1 MPYFFGVV
9 LLTLAAVGRAD
20 ANPDDAA
27 LAEHPRWQAL
37 MHINQ
42 GGTLRD
48 RGNSYVDDTDF
59 FLADNGK
66 THPRAELKATRKAL
80 KQENSKQR
88 CRFPA
93 RYRFLAEQ
101 LSWDERAPLSHC
113 AEYRQWRR
121 NMPTGQMVLVFPAAY
136 LNSPSSMFGHTLLR
150 LDDKPDPASKWL
162 SKAINFGAQV
172 DQGDDSFTY
181 VWQGLAGGYP
191 GQFSVVPYARK
202 IREYAHLENRDMWE
216 YALNLEPDELDWAVR
231 HLWELRDINFDYF
244 FFDENCSY
252 RLLELVRVARPS
264 APLMEELRFAELPV
278 KTVRALEDA
287 GLITD
292 RRYQPS
298 KATQLRHLASRL
310 KPAEKELAQR
320 LRNNPDLA
328 ARGPFQSFAPE
339 RRHLMA
345 QAAYQ
350 ARRLQNREG
359 QREEDKA
366 GKSFALLRVIQR
378 NPAPQT
384 PAAPE
389 PEPPE
394 NGHRTQMVRLGGGL
408 DEDQAFGEL
417 GWRLT
422 YHDVLDPIT
431 GFLPGAGIEGLDLR
445 MRSTDSGPLELEQ
458 LDLVHIRSLSPRDA
472 FVKPVSW
479 YVHAGWER
487 ARAGRRRHPTRF
499 LEAGPGLAWR
509 LGGIM
514 PYGLLRARAE
524 HVSPW
529 TPAIETGAGAELGL
543 LYQKPGLQADLSAR
557 GVYFENDFRRHRFRA
572 RITLPVSQNQALRFA
587 CERNGWGGGARDECR
602 LEWRHYYD

>member
-1 MPYFFGVV
+1 MPYLLGVL
-9 LLTLAAVGRAD
+9 LLTLAAVVRAE
-20 ANPDDAA
+20 PAA
-27 LAEHPRWQAL
+27 PLSELADHPRWQAL
-37 MHINQ
+37 LHINQ

-59 FLADNGK
+59 FLAENGK
-66 THPRAELKATRKAL
+66 TDARAELVASRKAL
-80 KQENSKQR
+80 KPEGSEQR

-93 RYRFLAEQ
+93 RYRFLADKLNWNEA
-101 LSWDERAPLSHC
+101 EPLSHC
-113 AEYRQWRR
+113 DAYREWRA

-150 LDDKPDPASKWL
+150 LDEKPDPDSKWL

-172 DQGDDSFTY
+172 DQGDNSLFY
-181 VWQGLAGGYP
+181 VWKGLAGGYP
-191 GQFSVVPYARK
+191 GQFSVVSYARK

-216 YALNLEPDELDWAVR
+216 YALDLEPRELDWVVR

-252 RLLELVRVARPS
+252 RLLELVQVARPR
-264 APLMEELRFAELPV
+264 ARLMTELRFAELPV
-278 KTVRALEDA
+278 QTVRTLRDA
-287 GLITD
+287 DLITE

-298 KATQLRHLASRL
+298 KAAELEHLAARL
-310 KPAEKELAQR
+310 GPEEKELAQR

-328 ARGPFQSFAPE
+328 ERELFQAHPPE

-345 QAAYQ
+345 QTAYQ
-350 ARRLQNREG
+350 ARRFENREG
-359 QREEDKA
+359 QRQEEEA

-378 NPAPQT
+378 NPAPESE
-384 PAAPE
+384 PVPE

-394 NGHRTQMVRLGGGL
+394 SGHRTQMVRLGGGL
-408 DEDQAFGEL
+408 DEDRAFGEL

-445 MRSTDSGPLELEQ
+445 LRSTDSGPLELEQ

-487 ARAGRRRHPTRF
+487 ARADGRRHPTRF

-509 LGGIM
+509 TGGVM
-514 PYGLLRARAE
+514 PYGFAIARAE
-524 HVSPW
+524 HASPW
-529 TPAIETGAGAELGL
+529 TPLIETGAGAELGL
-543 LYQKPGLQADLSAR
+543 LYQQPGLQADLSAR

-572 RITLPVSQNQALRFA
+572 RVTLPLSQNQALRGV
-587 CERNGWGGGARDECR
+587 CERNGWRGGERDECR
-602 LEWRHYYD
+602 LEYRHYYD

>member
-1 MPYFFGVV
+1 MPYYLGVV
-9 LLTLAAVGRAD
+9 LLTLALAARAD
-20 ANPDDAA
+20 AAPNNTA

-37 MHINQ
+37 LHINQ

-48 RGNSYVDDTDF
+48 RGNSYVDDADF

-66 THPRAELKATRKAL
+66 TDPRAELVASRQAL
-80 KQENSKQR
+80 SPADSDQR

-101 LSWDERAPLSHC
+101 LNWDENEPLAHC
-113 AEYRQWRR
+113 AEYREWRR

-150 LDDKPDPASKWL
+150 LDNKPDPDSKWL

-172 DQGDDSFTY
+172 DEGDNSFTY

-191 GQFSVVPYARK
+191 GQFSVVAYARK

-216 YALNLEPDELDWAVR
+216 YALNLKPDELDWAVR

-252 RLLELVRVARPS
+252 RLLELVQVARPG
-264 APLMEELRFAELPV
+264 APLMQELRFAEVPV

-287 GLITD
+287 GLITE

-298 KATQLRHLASRL
+298 KAAQLQHLTGRL
-310 KPAEKELAQR
+310 KPAEKKLALELRA
-320 LRNNPDLA
+320 NPDRA
-328 ARGPFQSFAPE
+328 NSEPFQSFPPE

-350 ARRLQNREG
+350 ARRFQNRES
-359 QREEDKA
+359 QRKESEA
-366 GKSFALLRVIQR
+366 RKSFALLRVIQR
-378 NPAPQT
+378 NPAPEST
-384 PAAPE
+384 SVPK

-394 NGHRTQMVRLGGGL
+394 KGHKTQMVRMGGGL

-431 GFLPGAGIEGLDLR
+431 GFLPGAGIEGLDVRL
-445 MRSTDSGPLELEQ
+445 RSTDSGPIELEQ

-479 YVHAGWER
+479 FVHAGWER
-487 ARAGRRRHPTRF
+487 ARADGRRHPVRF
-499 LEAGPGLAWR
+499 LESGPGLAWR
-509 LGGIM
+509 AGGIM
-514 PYGLLRARAE
+514 PYGFVLARAE
-524 HVSPW
+524 HASPW
-529 TPAIETGAGAELGL
+529 TPLIETGAGAELGL

-557 GVYFENDFRRHRFRA
+557 SVYFENDFRRHRLRA
-572 RITLPVSQNQALRFA
+572 RVTLPLSRNQALRGV
-587 CERNGWGGGARDECR
+587 CERNGWRGGERDECR